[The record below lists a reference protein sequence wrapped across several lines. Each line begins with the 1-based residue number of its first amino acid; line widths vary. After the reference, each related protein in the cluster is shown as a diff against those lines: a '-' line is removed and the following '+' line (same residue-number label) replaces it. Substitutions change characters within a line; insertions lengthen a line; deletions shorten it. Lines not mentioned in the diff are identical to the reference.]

1 MPLCIFLHFC
11 PQKRLNCK
19 RFKKILVPFPRNR
32 FLPNQST
39 QLKIIFFAPYKQN
52 SFLLDRSQSKTPCLS
67 KTANSPTF
75 FDGTHI
81 LFAKQPFALFYQKA
95 FEFTGKL
102 SFVKHS
108 VVFRAKKERIL
119 CMRSYFVQLCFSA
132 VNFYVHRLSVDCDG
146 EIFVDGIQLTVYFC
160 RFFVL
165 SVLFLLRF
173 QLLLHYRKH

>member
-1 MPLCIFLHFC
+1 M
-11 PQKRLNCK
+11 N
-19 RFKKILVPFPRNR
+19 
-32 FLPNQST
+32 
-39 QLKIIFFAPYKQN
+39 APDFQVFDKCQCLYV
-52 SFLLDRSQSKTPCLS
+52 RSQWRIHQMWLFCKCFNGAFYSHKN
-67 KTANSPTF
+67 TARKN
-75 FDGTHI
+75 
-81 LFAKQPFALFYQKA
+81 
-95 FEFTGKL
+95 
-102 SFVKHS
+102 S

-173 QLLLHYRKH
+173 QLLLHYRKHRVRLPILKNNVPFQNYVQQKH

>member
-1 MPLCIFLHFC
+1 MFTTLRQAFFVAYLLHK
-11 PQKRLNCK
+11 KRRVIPK
-19 RFKKILVPFPRNR
+19 RQTVPR
-32 FLPNQST
+32 
-39 QLKIIFFAPYKQN
+39 
-52 SFLLDRSQSKTPCLS
+52 
-67 KTANSPTF
+67 F

-81 LFAKQPFALFYQKA
+81 LFAKQPFALFCQKT
-95 FEFTGKL
+95 FELTGKL

-173 QLLLHYRKH
+173 QLLLHYRKHRVRLPILKNNVPFQNYVQQKH

>member
-1 MPLCIFLHFC
+1 MWH
-11 PQKRLNCK
+11 
-19 RFKKILVPFPRNR
+19 
-32 FLPNQST
+32 
-39 QLKIIFFAPYKQN
+39 N
-52 SFLLDRSQSKTPCLS
+52 SPCLS

-81 LFAKQPFALFYQKA
+81 LFAKHPFSLFYQKA

-160 RFFVL
+160 RFFAL
-165 SVLFLLRF
+165 PVLFLLRF
-173 QLLLHYRKH
+173 QLLLHYRKHRVRLPILKNNVPFQNYVQQKH